1 MSQHKG
7 TSTFI
12 LQRATAV
19 LLAPLAIWFLINVV
33 GHLKSPYVSAYE
45 WAANPWNGLPLFL
58 LIAIGAVHM
67 RIGMGE
73 IIADYIHSWTGTI
86 LNVLNW
92 LASIALIVGAGWA
105 LYSISFVG

>member
-12 LQRATAV
+12 VQRATAV
-19 LLAPLAIWFLINVV
+19 LIAPLAIWFLFNVV
-33 GHLKSPYVSAYE
+33 SHLGASHSDAYQ
-45 WAANPWNGLPLFL
+45 WVANPWNGVPLFL
-58 LIAIGAVHM
+58 LIAIGAIHM

-86 LNVLNW
+86 LNLLNW
-92 LASIALIVGAGWA
+92 LAALALIGASGWA
-105 LYSISFVG
+105 LFSISFAG